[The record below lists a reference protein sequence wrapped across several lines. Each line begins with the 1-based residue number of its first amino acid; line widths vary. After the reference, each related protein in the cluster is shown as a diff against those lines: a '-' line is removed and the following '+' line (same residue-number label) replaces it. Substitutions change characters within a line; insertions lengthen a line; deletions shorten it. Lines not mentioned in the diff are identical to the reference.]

1 MSKFLFVSTYDLRR
15 NTSGN
20 IRTVALMK
28 GLHDAGH
35 IVHVIFV
42 PSDKESDTE
51 VYNALL
57 SVDKIIM
64 YPKTEQSFIEKK
76 KISQYEKKN
85 WKVKFLQKVYKIY
98 NQISVYDIFQ
108 TKILNL
114 KASDLKEVDE
124 DYDYIVSS
132 SEPRSS
138 HKFARKIKSIKR
150 LNSKLI
156 FYWGD
161 PMTNDVASIKV
172 FHSREANEENKLIS
186 VSDLSLYTNP
196 CAVEYMRRKYPH
208 NASKI
213 HWIATSDISDTSA
226 KKSCITIKSK
236 RIGYFGDYSAIYRNI
251 IPFYESCVENNYDTV
266 ICGMGAGVVLTSKA
280 NVNVKGR
287 VSRKEVNEFEKECQL
302 LIVIENKTK
311 TGECIQIPGK
321 LYHYALT
328 NKEILV
334 ITESK
339 NLSKEYKKFNRFHFV
354 ENDKDKIS
362 AAIHQILS
370 SSTEVSKYTPLVDF
384 MRDNIV
390 REFEE
395 IINRNI

>member
-28 GLHDAGH
+28 GLHDVGH
-35 IVHVIFV
+35 VVHVIFV

-51 VYNALL
+51 IYKALL

-64 YPKTEQSFIEKK
+64 YPKKQISFVDKK
-76 KISQYEKKN
+76 RISKPVKKS
-85 WKVKFLQKVYKIY
+85 WKVKCLQNIYKFY
-98 NQISVYDIFQ
+98 NRISVYDVFQ
-108 TKILNL
+108 TKIFNLGKDDLN
-114 KASDLKEVDE
+114 EVDE

-138 HKFARKIKSIKR
+138 HKFARKIKTLKH

-161 PMTNDVASIKV
+161 PMTNDVASIKL
-172 FHSREANEENKLIS
+172 FHSREEKEENKLIS

-213 HWIATSDISDTSA
+213 HWIATSDISDSSTNN
-226 KKSCITIKSK
+226 SCCASRTK

-251 IPFYESCVENNYDTV
+251 IPFYNSCVENNFDTI

-287 VSRKEVNEFEKECQL
+287 VSRKEVNEFEEECQL

-328 NKEILV
+328 NKDILV

-339 NLSKEYKKFNRFHFV
+339 NLSKEYSKFNRFHFI
-354 ENDKDKIS
+354 ENDKDKI
-362 AAIHQILS
+362 AAKIHQILLS
-370 SSTEVSKYTPLVDF
+370 SSEQSKRKPLVDF

-395 IINRNI
+395 IINRYI